1 MEVKTCEEFVLGYVN
16 QLEAERTKLGEEIK
30 NLQKTID
37 YADKVVGVF
46 KQIMTIE
53 KREVVNEKDKDAYEA
68 WVLAPTTGGVKLDLN
83 SNDGR
88 AIFTLLTPLIGDAAA
103 KEELE
108 KMRAMNA
115 EEDSKED

>member
-1 MEVKTCEEFVLGYVN
+1 MEYKTCEEYVLG
-16 QLEAERTKLGEEIK
+16 QLGMEELKNRRLEEKIE

-37 YADKVVGVF
+37 YADKVISIF
-46 KQIMTIE
+46 KQIMAIE
-53 KREVVNEKDKDAYEA
+53 KRAVNEKDKPLEEA
-68 WVLAPTTGGVKLDLN
+68 WVLVPTTGGVKLDLD

-88 AIFTLLTPLIGDAAA
+88 MIFTLLTPLIGDAAA

-115 EEDSKED
+115 EEESKED

>member
-16 QLEAERTKLGEEIK
+16 QLEAQRTRLEEK
-30 NLQKTID
+30 NENLQKTID
-37 YADKVVGVF
+37 YADKVISIF
-46 KQIMTIE
+46 KQIMAIE
-53 KREVVNEKDKDAYEA
+53 KRAVNEKDKPLEEA
-68 WVLAPTTGGVKLDLN
+68 WVLAPTTGGVKLDLD

-88 AIFTLLTPLIGDAAA
+88 TIFTLLTPLIGDAAA

-115 EEDSKED
+115 EEESKED

>member
-16 QLEAERTKLGEEIK
+16 QLEAERTKLGGEIE

-46 KQIMTIE
+46 KQIMAIE
-53 KREVVNEKDKDAYEA
+53 KRAVNEKDKPLEEA

>member
-1 MEVKTCEEFVLGYVN
+1 MDYKTCEEYVLG
-16 QLEAERTKLGEEIK
+16 QLAIEELKNKRLEERIE

-37 YADKVVGVF
+37 YADKVISIF

-53 KREVVNEKDKDAYEA
+53 KRAVNEKDKPLEEA
-68 WVLAPTTGGVKLDLN
+68 WVLAPTSGGVKLDLE

-88 AIFTLLTPLIGDAAA
+88 AIFTLLTPLIGDKAA

-108 KMRAMNA
+108 KIRAMNA
-115 EEDSKED
+115 EEESLKED